1 MLRPAFSS
9 LEKFSGVRKVCF
21 RRSFRIAAQE
31 GHGGCNTGDHDGHHS
46 VRDVLRPCAA
56 NVQEFC
62 RAGRR
67 QNKECTN
74 GTRQNVDTI
83 MESVLVHAV
92 SSLTL
97 VPPNNTCM

>member
-1 MLRPAFSS
+1 MLWA
-9 LEKFSGVRKVCF
+9 E
-21 RRSFRIAAQE
+21 FRIAAQE
-31 GHGGCNTGDHDGHHS
+31 GHGGCDTGDHDGHHS
-46 VRDVLRPCAA
+46 VRDVLRPCTAD
-56 NVQEFC
+56 VQEFC

-67 QNKECTN
+67 QNRECTN

-97 VPPNNTCM
+97 VPPDNTCM